1 MGDGEQR
8 GRSLMNDATAG
19 GYAKGAVKKIFGAM
33 GLEVRRTPPPL
44 PRMRMDGFLEHCK
57 ELGFRPG
64 GIFDVGV
71 GSGTPE
77 IYDTFPGVPLMLV
90 EPVPDFEPVLKELAR
105 VYGAEYVL
113 AAAGDRSGTT
123 MLHFHT
129 DNLDSSSLLREIEGE
144 LVDGQAHEVRMVTL
158 DELARARRL
167 PKPYLVKVDVQGSEL
182 QVLDGASKVLADT
195 ELVILETTLFAV
207 FIGGPQLYDV
217 LRYMKD
223 RGFVAYDVFGPFYR
237 PLDMALGQID
247 IAFVK
252 ENGFF
257 RRSHCVATPAQ
268 RAALLRHN
276 NIPQALAALRSR
288 PAVNR

>member
-1 MGDGEQR
+1 MTL
-8 GRSLMNDATAG
+8 STT
-19 GYAKGAVKKIFGAM
+19 YAKRALKRVFAAAGID
-33 GLEVRRTPPPL
+33 VRRATSL
-44 PRMRMDGFLEHCK
+44 PQESSRMTMDGFLEHCK

-71 GSGTPE
+71 GTGTPE

-123 MLHFHT
+123 ILHFHT
-129 DNLDSSSLLREIEGE
+129 DNLDSSSLMREIEGE
-144 LVDGQAHEVRMVTL
+144 LVDGEAHEVRMVTL
-158 DELARARRL
+158 DELDLARRL

-217 LRYMKD
+217 LCYMKD

-247 IAFVK
+247 IAFVR

-257 RRSHCVATPAQ
+257 RQSHCAATPEQ

-276 NIPQALAALRSR
+276 NIPEALAALRSR